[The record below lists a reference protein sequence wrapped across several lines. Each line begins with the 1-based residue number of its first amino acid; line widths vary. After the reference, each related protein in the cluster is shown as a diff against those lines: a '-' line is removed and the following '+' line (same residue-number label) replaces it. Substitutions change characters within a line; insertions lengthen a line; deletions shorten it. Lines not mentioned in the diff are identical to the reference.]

1 MQGQSYGLKTIDT
14 FCGDHELSRST
25 FYRMLK
31 RGDIKTV
38 KVGAAT
44 RIAPQHEQEWLA
56 SLPVVTGA
64 AA

>member
-1 MQGQSYGLKTIDT
+1 MKNQGLKTIDQ
-14 FCGDHELSRST
+14 FCGDHALSRAT

-31 RGDIKTV
+31 RSEIEAV

-44 RIAPQHEQEWLA
+44 RITPEQEAAWLA
-56 SLPVVTGA
+56 SLPVVSGA